1 MTTRNLETGSEQWP
15 HVVGHFQ
22 YEEMQMSGSKK
33 CIQLI
38 TIAHVTD
45 FTAHFV
51 IFVIGMRDE
60 PGLVL
65 IGTAN
70 RVPLI
75 DLVVDDGHSFA
86 YLPG

>member
-1 MTTRNLETGSEQWP
+1 MFLGTTTINLETGSEQWP
-15 HVVGHFQ
+15 HVIGHFQ
-22 YEEMQMSGSKK
+22 SEEMQMSGSKK
-33 CIQLI
+33 MH

-51 IFVIGMRDE
+51 IFVIRMRDE

-70 RVPLI
+70 RVSQGLRSSSGI
-75 DLVVDDGHSFA
+75 
-86 YLPG
+86 